1 MAREPRNYTD
11 KASAFL
17 KSLKTGKVYEFDYGW
32 WRKGS
37 ETCIGQG
44 NPMRDDGT
52 YPPSAYSMVKIDQK
66 NAKGTIRSQSPTSDT
81 LRYGWLGGI
90 FCSPSWQSYAFSD
103 AVRDKA
109 RLRVMRKLSSDFSL
123 PVTLAEMKKT
133 NEMIAT
139 SGITLAE
146 AITSLRKD
154 PTGETAEEIMNI
166 DRKPQK
172 GFSTRLREASR
183 AARDKFNFAASRWL
197 ELRYGWVPILYDAW
211 AAADSLAGIDHVK
224 WEKVRGR
231 YENNLRDDFHVSD
244 GNYFLGG
251 KQRIRFGG
259 IETAQV
265 TGLYRPDLN
274 AIWTLVAKRLGLTN
288 PLTAT
293 WELTRL
299 SFVVDWFT
307 PIGDWLSQLDAPLG
321 LEFRD
326 FTETQLMKRSCVI
339 TRKEHGY
346 NGATRSEINWLARE
360 DLVSMKRSVLDGPPA
375 AALPRINNLSEI
387 VSGPRLADAMALLGD
402 SFFTAFGKHLR
413 ELKRLREFEAD

>member
-1 MAREPRNYTD
+1 MGD
-11 KASAFL
+11 
-17 KSLKTGKVYEFDYGW
+17 
-32 WRKGS
+32 
-37 ETCIGQG
+37 
-44 NPMRDDGT
+44 
-52 YPPSAYSMVKIDQK
+52 
-66 NAKGTIRSQSPTSDT
+66 RSTSPTSDIFK
-81 LRYGWLGGI
+81 YGCLGGI
-90 FCSPSWQSYAFSD
+90 FCTPSWQPYAFSD

-123 PVTLAEMKKT
+123 PVTLAEMKMT

-146 AITSLRKD
+146 AMTSLRKD

-197 ELRYGWVPILYDAW
+197 ELRYGWVPILFDAW

-231 YENNLRDDFHVSD
+231 YESDLRDDFNVSD
-244 GNYFLGG
+244 GSYFPG
-251 KQRIRFGG
+251 KQRVRLGG
-259 IETAQV
+259 LETSQV

-274 AIWTLVAKRLGLTN
+274 AIWIFVAKRLGLTN
-288 PLTAT
+288 PLAAT
-293 WELTRL
+293 YELTRL
-299 SFVVDWFT
+299 TFVLDWFS

-326 FTETQLMKRSCVI
+326 FSETQLIKRSCVI
-339 TRKEHGY
+339 TRKESGIS
-346 NGATRSEINWLARE
+346 GATRDEISWLARE

-402 SFFTAFGKHLR
+402 SFFEAFGRYNNLM
-413 ELKRLREFEAD
+413 KRLRSFEAD